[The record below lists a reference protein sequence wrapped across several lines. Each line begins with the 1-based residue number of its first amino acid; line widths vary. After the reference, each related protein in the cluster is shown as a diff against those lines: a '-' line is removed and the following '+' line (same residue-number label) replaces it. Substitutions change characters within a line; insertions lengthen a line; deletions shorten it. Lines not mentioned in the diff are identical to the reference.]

1 MNFKYKAY
9 IQKLFSALPNGEKLN
24 YVFQKHVSKSLPIPD
39 EEFLVKLETVKTH
52 FNNFK
57 KYFTLKDI
65 KDCTYYEFGSG
76 YDMVI
81 PISMSLLGFK
91 KLICIDIRELI
102 FPELINDSIRRIK
115 KFKDKL
121 GIGSSLSENIH
132 TVNRKNYRDVLR
144 EYFRIEYI
152 APLDARNTGIESNS
166 VDFILSNA
174 TMEHIR
180 QKDLADILKE
190 CYRILN
196 KGGVM
201 SNIIDYRDHWSFF
214 DNSISIYNY
223 LMFNEKQWSNHNPSI
238 MYQNRMRH
246 IDYIKIINR
255 VGFEIIDE
263 KIDYPSVKETEDLKK
278 IKLDKKFS
286 ENYTSEELGIKSSII
301 VLRKPNI

>member
-24 YVFQKHVSKSLPIPD
+24 FVFQKHVSKSLPIPD

-52 FNNFK
+52 FNNFE
-57 KYFTLKDI
+57 KYYTAKDI
-65 KDCTYYEFGSG
+65 KECVYYEFGSG

-81 PISMSLLGFK
+81 PLSMSLLGFK

-102 FPELINDSIRRIK
+102 FPELINDSISRLR

-121 GIGSSLSENIH
+121 GIGLTLSENIPM
-132 TVNRKNYRDVLR
+132 VNRKNYRDVLKKF
-144 EYFRIEYI
+144 FRIEYM

-174 TMEHIR
+174 TMEHIP
-180 QKDLADILKE
+180 QEDLADILKE

-196 KGGVM
+196 KDGVM
-201 SNIIDYRDHWSFF
+201 SNVIDYRDHWSFF
-214 DNSISIYNY
+214 DNSISVYNY
-223 LMFNEKQWSNHNPSI
+223 LMFTEKQWCSLNPSI

-246 IDYIKIINR
+246 CDYMKIINR
-255 VGFEIIDE
+255 IGFEINDE

-278 IKLDKKFS
+278 IKLDKKFK
-286 ENYTSEELGIKSSII
+286 ENYTSEELGIKSSMI
-301 VLRKPNI
+301 VLKKADF